1 MKIGIYGG
9 SFNPV
14 HFGHIGLATWLL
26 QHTDLQEVWMMVS
39 PNNPLKDATVLADGQ
54 ERLARVREAAAR
66 AEAEGAFPDG
76 KRLRVSDLEFGL
88 SRPNYTVDTLR
99 ALQRLYP
106 TDEFVLLM
114 GEDNWR
120 TIDRWRE
127 WEYILRHFRVMVYPR
142 HGAKDDVP
150 SAVNHRDAR
159 WLGVTKVSDAPYFD
173 ISSTEL
179 RNRFQN
185 S

>member
-39 PNNPLKDATVLADGQ
+39 PNNPLKDATVLADEH
-54 ERLARVREAAAR
+54 ERLAHVREAAAR
-66 AEAEGAFPDG
+66 AEAERTFPVG

-99 ALQRLYP
+99 ALRRLYP
-106 TDEFVLLM
+106 EDEFVLLM

-120 TIDRWRE
+120 MIERWRE
-127 WEYILRHFRVMVYPR
+127 WEYILQHFRVMVYPR
-142 HGAKDDVP
+142 HGAANTTSSVAD
-150 SAVNHRDAR
+150 SRDAR
-159 WLGVTKVSDAPYFD
+159 WLGVTLVSDAPYFD